1 MKFKHRRLL
10 LQWSPGSVFISWM
23 KRVRFKKYENV
34 SLYKILRLFAQNLVN
49 DEIMDRANGVAYNFI
64 LAVFPAII
72 FLFTLIPYITPFFP
86 DITHESILQFM
97 GDLMP
102 SSMFEVIS
110 PTVMDIVSN

>member
-23 KRVRFKKYENV
+23 KRVRFSKYENV
-34 SLYKILRLFAQNLVN
+34 SLYKIFRLFLQNLTD

-72 FLFTLIPYITPFFP
+72 FLFTLIPYISSFFP
-86 DITHESILQFM
+86 DVNTQSIMNFLGEM
-97 GDLMP
+97 LP
-102 SSMFEVIS
+102 S
-110 PTVMDIVSN
+110 